1 MNEDEITQNKKEIFL
16 NQSAPFLTEFEPS
29 YIEFF
34 ASLCVSYDCAITKDE
49 ARDIA
54 LSIYHNLFKCEFTIK
69 GLREDLLIKMQNDGI
84 MIGFLINRSM
94 FYLIENYIKYAK
106 QNKISSQVELLISC
120 ISRFINVLENEVS
133 DKYNSVF
140 GEFDFNGGEVLF
152 ASNSII
158 ETFQKMKDQ
167 KQTIQFLN
175 LYQGVPIISEA
186 QIVSIDG
193 ENVSFQTDHLQEIA
207 MKLDGRAFIIKNNY
221 FKKHLKAD
229 IVYSNFM
236 TNTVVL
242 HNFIY
247 LLNMPALQREF
258 VRVHPDIVAKVYLHQ
273 FGNIETTGRLYDLS
287 LSGLGVL
294 SAENNGVFVGA
305 KVLVAFDLNASQSGI
320 PDKIE
325 VEAEVMNIIEFKGA
339 YRYCMRVFP
348 EKEMN
353 DKIMI
358 YIAQRERE
366 IIQNLED
373 ELKEYIV

>member
-69 GLREDLLIKMQNDGI
+69 GLREDLLIKMRNDGI

-94 FYLIENYIKYAK
+94 FYLIENYIKYVK
-106 QNKISSQVELLISC
+106 QNKIYSQVELLISC

-140 GEFDFNGGEVLF
+140 GELDFNGGEVLF
-152 ASNSII
+152 GSNSII

-221 FKKHLKAD
+221 FTKHLKAD

-294 SAENNGVFVGA
+294 SAENNGVFIGA

-325 VEAEVMNIIEFKGA
+325 VEAEVMNIIELKGA

>member
-1 MNEDEITQNKKEIFL
+1 MNEDEITQNAKENFL
-16 NQSAPFLTEFEPS
+16 SQSALFLEEFEPV

-34 ASLCVSYDCAITKDE
+34 ASLCVNYDNAIAKDE
-49 ARDIA
+49 AREIA
-54 LSIYHNLFKCEFTIK
+54 LSIYRNLFKCNFTIQ
-69 GLREDLLIKMQNDGI
+69 GLREDLLIKMRHDGV

-94 FYLIENYIKYAK
+94 FYLIENYIKFAK
-106 QNKISSQVELLISC
+106 KKKISPQVELLISC
-120 ISRFINVLENEVS
+120 VSRFINVLESEVS
-133 DKYNSVF
+133 DKYNASL
-140 GEFDFNGGEVLF
+140 GEFDFQGGEISF

-158 ETFQKMKDQ
+158 ETFQKMKDEGQ
-167 KQTIQFLN
+167 KLQFLN

-186 QIVSIDG
+186 EIVSIDG
-193 ENVSFQTDHLQEIA
+193 ENVSFHMDHLQEIA
-207 MKLDGRAFIIKNNY
+207 MKLDGRAFIIKNDY
-221 FKKHLKAD
+221 FSKHLKAD

-273 FGNIETTGRLYDLS
+273 FGNVETTGRLYDLS

-294 SAENNGVFVGA
+294 SAENNGMFVGA
-305 KVLVAFDLNASQSGI
+305 RVLVAFDLNSSKEEA

-325 VEAEVMNIIEFKGA
+325 VEAEVMNIIEAKGA
-339 YRYCMRVFP
+339 YRYCMRIYP

-353 DKIMI
+353 DKITA
-358 YIAQRERE
+358 YIAQREKE

-373 ELKEYIV
+373 ELKVYIV

>member
-1 MNEDEITQNKKEIFL
+1 MNEDEITQNAKENFL
-16 NQSAPFLTEFEPS
+16 SQSALFLEEFEPV

-34 ASLCVSYDCAITKDE
+34 ASLCVNYDNAIAKDE
-49 ARDIA
+49 AREIA
-54 LSIYHNLFKCEFTIK
+54 LSIYRNLFKCNFTIQ
-69 GLREDLLIKMQNDGI
+69 GLREDLLIKMRHDGV

-94 FYLIENYIKYAK
+94 FYLIENYIKFAK
-106 QNKISSQVELLISC
+106 KKKISPQVELLISC
-120 ISRFINVLENEVS
+120 VSRFINVLESEVS
-133 DKYNSVF
+133 DKYNASL
-140 GEFDFNGGEVLF
+140 GEFDFEGGEISF

-158 ETFQKMKDQ
+158 ETFQKMKDEGQ
-167 KQTIQFLN
+167 KLQFLN

-186 QIVSIDG
+186 EIVSIDG
-193 ENVSFQTDHLQEIA
+193 ENVSFHMDQLQEIA
-207 MKLDGRAFIIKNNY
+207 MKLDGRAFIIKNDY
-221 FKKHLKAD
+221 FSKHLKAD

-247 LLNMPALQREF
+247 LLNIPALQREF

-273 FGNIETTGRLYDLS
+273 FGNVETTGRLYDLS

-294 SAENNGVFVGA
+294 SAENNGMFVGA
-305 KVLVAFDLNASQSGI
+305 RVLVAFDLNSSKEEA

-325 VEAEVMNIIEFKGA
+325 VEAEVMNIIEAKGA
-339 YRYCMRVFP
+339 YRYCMRIYP

-353 DKIMI
+353 DKITA
-358 YIAQRERE
+358 YIAQREKE

-373 ELKEYIV
+373 ELKVYIV